1 MHAKVCADGRSE
13 STQSQSSEERALASE
28 SGRDRRRHMSRS
40 TARLVK
46 ALLSRGQTVAVAETS
61 AGGLIAAEL
70 LAQPGASKFFKGGV
84 VCYTKASKQQLLGI
98 APESSKP
105 TSTEPH
111 ARELAMAAQA
121 ILAADWAIG
130 ETGVAGPTP
139 NSRGIHPGVSALA
152 ACGPGG
158 ALARK
163 TLFPDDRLGAADAYG
178 QAPKIGR
185 PDNMLAFRDA
195 AIELLADAVEASA
208 AGPTDKL

>member
-1 MHAKVCADGRSE
+1 MRHVPTTSEDERGDKDAPSVDAIEPAYVAEHRAARQGAAGTRADG
-13 STQSQSSEERALASE
+13 
-28 SGRDRRRHMSRS
+28 GR
-40 TARLVK
+40 
-46 ALLSRGQTVAVAETS
+46 RGDLR
-61 AGGLIAAEL
+61 GGLIAAEL

-111 ARELAMAAQA
+111 ARELAMAAQT

-139 NSRGIHPGVSALA
+139 NSRGIQPGVSALA

-208 AGPTDKL
+208 AGPNAKL